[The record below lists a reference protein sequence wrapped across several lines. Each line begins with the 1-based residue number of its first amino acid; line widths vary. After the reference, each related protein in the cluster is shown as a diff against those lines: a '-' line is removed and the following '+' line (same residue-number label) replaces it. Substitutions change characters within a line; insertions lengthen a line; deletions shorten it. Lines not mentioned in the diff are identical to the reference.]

1 MVVNASRE
9 YLFGDARASATAV
22 LYCLFS
28 LVTVAFLAFN
38 VPAFQTPDSEN
49 HMYRAEILSGG
60 HWIAERREVDGDIKF
75 GGEVSLAIR
84 EAMREVVVI
93 AFHRD
98 QKLDRDMRDRLRD
111 IHWDDEKVV
120 RDFRNTASNPPIF
133 YLPQAVGIYFGKKL
147 DLSVERTVFLVRML
161 DAVCC
166 VLISTVALLIV
177 GKTNLFMFI
186 VLSFPMVSALFAS
199 MSQDGLLIATAALA
213 SATVLRP
220 IVDDR
225 RMNTMEFAVGVLCL
239 SLVAMARPTYAF
251 LSLIVLVLP
260 AESFR
265 ARFAAFLFSVV
276 LSLGWPLTMMLFVAE
291 PIAHPSGLT
300 DQGRQLAYLLANPL
314 VVFAIAGET
323 LGRFFGNFVGQI
335 VGVLGWLDTPLPPL
349 YMRFALALAGLAFLH
364 DALQRRARASWPLL
378 LVCAAAL
385 LLSAGAVF
393 GAMYLIWT
401 PVGAGYVEG
410 VQGRYFL
417 PLLVFLPI
425 FVAVGRSPIADWNFE
440 RAVNVFRWI
449 TIVLFPLVTIAV
461 LQMTVIGR
469 YYLD

>member
-1 MVVNASRE
+1 MVVDALRK
-9 YLFGDARASATAV
+9 YLFGDARASATAL

-28 LVTVAFLAFN
+28 LVTVTFLAFN

-49 HMYRAEILSGG
+49 HMYRAEVVSDG
-60 HWIAERREVDGDIKF
+60 HWVAQRYEVNGRIFF
-75 GGEVSLAIR
+75 GGEASLAINR
-84 EAMREVVVI
+84 AMREVVEI

-98 QKLDRDMRDRLRD
+98 RKLDRDMRDRLRQVRWGND
-111 IHWDDEKVV
+111 RAV

-133 YLPQAVGIYFGKKL
+133 YLPQAVGIHVGKTL
-147 DLSVERTVFLVRML
+147 DLSVERTVFLVRMFN
-161 DAVCC
+161 AVCC
-166 VLISTVALLIV
+166 VMISTIALLIV
-177 GKTNLFMFI
+177 GRANLFLFT

-199 MSQDGLLIATAALA
+199 MSPDGLMIAVAAVALA
-213 SATVLRP
+213 CILRP
-220 IVDDR
+220 IVDER

-260 AESFR
+260 AASFR

-276 LSLGWPLTMMLFVAE
+276 LGLGWPLTMMVFVAE
-291 PIAHPSGLT
+291 PIENPSGLA

-314 VVFAIAGET
+314 AVFAIAGET
-323 LGRFFGNFVGQI
+323 LDRFFGNFVHQI
-335 VGVLGWLDTPLPPL
+335 VGVLGWLDTPLPHL
-349 YMRFALALAGLAFLH
+349 YVDFAFAMAGLAFLH
-364 DALQRRARASWPLL
+364 DALQRKARASWPLL
-378 LVCAAAL
+378 LVCAAAV

-401 PVGAGYVEG
+401 PVGAGHVEG

-425 FVAVGRSPIADWNFE
+425 VLAVARSPIAGSEFE
-440 RAVNVFRWI
+440 WAVDMVRWI
-449 TIVLFPLVTIAV
+449 TLAVFPLVTIAV
-461 LQMTVIGR
+461 LQVTVIGR